1 VSGDI
6 WFWVLFG
13 CVIVGLLALDL
24 LVFHRRAHVVTVR
37 EAAVW
42 TAVWVSV
49 GLAFGALVFAWR
61 GVTAGTE
68 YLAGYLIEYSLS
80 MDKFDKYLAAQR
92 NIMLKAKDM
101 SPADKQ
107 AMEARN
113 EGRNNANASLDDMVR
128 NVESEPM
135 MNAAV
140 RDAGLSAR
148 EFALV
153 AMSLMQTGMAA
164 GVAKMRPKDNQ
175 DSLIRAMKANP
186 ANVKFLLE
194 NEAAITRK
202 QKDLE
207 AEMKRL
213 GADEG

>member
-1 VSGDI
+1 MTQPACTSRHLYSSLLLG
-6 WFWVLFG
+6 FL
-13 CVIVGLLALDL
+13 LLASCDKGKDNG
-24 LVFHRRAHVVTVR
+24 
-37 EAAVW
+37 AA
-42 TAVWVSV
+42 AGASSAAPSAPAQSADEQ
-49 GLAFGALVFAWR
+49 LAELG
-61 GVTAGTE
+61 
-68 YLAGYLIEYSLS
+68 EYSLS

-202 QKDLE
+202 QKDLK

>member
-1 VSGDI
+1 MTQPACTSRHLYSSLLLG
-6 WFWVLFG
+6 FL
-13 CVIVGLLALDL
+13 LLASCDKGKDNG
-24 LVFHRRAHVVTVR
+24 
-37 EAAVW
+37 AA
-42 TAVWVSV
+42 AGASSAAPSAPAQSADEQ
-49 GLAFGALVFAWR
+49 LAELG
-61 GVTAGTE
+61 
-68 YLAGYLIEYSLS
+68 EYSLS

-92 NIMLKAKDM
+92 NIMLKARDM

-202 QKDLE
+202 QKDLK